1 MSDQEIIRLYQEGAS
16 ATKIGKMI
24 GRNSPTVI
32 RILKKN
38 GIKTRGRSEAR
49 KLAIK
54 EYGFT
59 GAPKKNIDKL
69 NKILSNGTKTCIT
82 CQVEKPLTRE
92 FFHFQRDKASGFRSK
107 CIECRRK
114 HHSDNKEEKNKKQRH
129 YYKNVYYP
137 QNRSKVLRHNDKRRV
152 ERLNSMPDYANEELI
167 ERIYKNCPKGY
178 HVDHMVPIA
187 KGGLHMES
195 NLCYLPAKVNSSKGA
210 KSIEEFGEQ
219 TFNENVIYWQDVL

>member
-16 ATKIGKMI
+16 ATKISKMI
-24 GRNSPTVI
+24 GTNSPTVI
-32 RILKKN
+32 RRLKKN

-54 EYGFT
+54 EYGLT
-59 GAPKKNIDKL
+59 GAPKKNIDEV
-69 NKILSNGTKTCIT
+69 NKILSNGKKTCIT

-92 FFHFQRDKASGFRSK
+92 FFHFAKDKANGFNSR
-107 CIECRRK
+107 CIECRK
-114 HHSDNKEEKNKKQRH
+114 KKYNNNKEQIRKKQNH
-129 YYKNVYYP
+129 YFKNVYYP
-137 QNRSKVLRHNDKRRV
+137 QNRSKVLRNNDKRRV

-195 NLCYLPAKVNSSKGA
+195 NLCYLPEKVNLSKGA
-210 KSIEEFGEQ
+210 KSIEQFGEQ
-219 TFNENVIYWQDVL
+219 AFNENVIYWQDVL